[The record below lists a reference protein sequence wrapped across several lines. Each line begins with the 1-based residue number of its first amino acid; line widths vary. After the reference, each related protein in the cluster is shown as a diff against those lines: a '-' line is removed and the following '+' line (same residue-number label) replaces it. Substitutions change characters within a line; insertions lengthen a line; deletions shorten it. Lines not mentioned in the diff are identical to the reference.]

1 MLAFDDSQQR
11 NLPEEEGENYFVS
24 MTDMMVGI
32 LFIFIIMLM
41 IFALQF
47 QKQTDTSEDKL
58 KDILKKIEE
67 VTTHLDTLQDQISDR
82 LKDLNQSRR
91 ERTRLLHDIERE
103 LKAVGLEV
111 QIDPENGVLR
121 LTENAIRFSTNRSNL
136 DAEAQLNVQKVAHVL
151 NSVLPGYTSCLIENG
166 KEACRELPPGGAIDT
181 VFVEGHT
188 DKQGADTEA
197 GDKRNWQLS
206 TERAVS
212 TYRALTKEEPALRT
226 MRNPDRKEILSVSGY
241 ASTRPIPGTDNE
253 VLDAQT
259 RRAMLRQNRRIDIRF
274 VMQVDPTDRLRDVL
288 KLTNKMQSEIATLRK
303 TIRAK

>member
-11 NLPEEEGENYFVS
+11 NFQEEEGENYFVS

-47 QKQTDTSEDKL
+47 QKQTDSSEDKMN
-58 KDILKKIEE
+58 DILQRIEE
-67 VTTHLDTLQDQISDR
+67 VTTHLDILQDEISER
-82 LKDLNQSRR
+82 LEDLNQSRR

-121 LTENAIRFSTNRSNL
+121 LTENAIRFATNRSDL
-136 DAEAQLNVQKVAHVL
+136 DTEAQLNVQKVAHVL
-151 NSVLPGYTSCLIENG
+151 NSVLPRYTSCLFENG
-166 KEACRELPPGGAIDT
+166 EETCRELPPGGAIDT

-188 DKQGADTEA
+188 DKQGSDTEA

-206 TERAVS
+206 AERAVS
-212 TYRALTKEEPALRT
+212 TYRALTKEEPMLRT
-226 MRNPDRKEILSVSGY
+226 LRNPDKKEILSVSGY
-241 ASTRPIPGTDNE
+241 ASTRPIPGTDSE
-253 VLDAQT
+253 VDDDQT
-259 RRAMLRQNRRIDIRF
+259 RQAMLRQNRRIDIRF

-288 KLTNKMQSEIATLRK
+288 KLTTEMQNEIATLK
-303 TIRAK
+303 ETIRAK